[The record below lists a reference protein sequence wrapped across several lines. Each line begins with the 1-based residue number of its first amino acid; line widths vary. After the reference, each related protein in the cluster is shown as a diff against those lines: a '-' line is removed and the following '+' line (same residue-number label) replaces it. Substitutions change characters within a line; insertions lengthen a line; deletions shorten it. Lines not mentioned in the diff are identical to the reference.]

1 MNTDYIFDDASH
13 IFYFYFWCV
22 LGYVWHSDAYPA
34 WHSMLEMTFN
44 GHINCAFLSIY
55 LFFFLVIKHL
65 PTRHWFNS
73 DTVFFKETHRNEF

>member
-1 MNTDYIFDDASH
+1 MNTEYIFDDASH
-13 IFYFYFWCV
+13 IFFYFWCV

-34 WHSMLEMTFN
+34 WRSMLEMTFN

-55 LFFFLVIKHL
+55 LVFLSSNIYQL
-65 PTRHWFNS
+65 DIGLTS